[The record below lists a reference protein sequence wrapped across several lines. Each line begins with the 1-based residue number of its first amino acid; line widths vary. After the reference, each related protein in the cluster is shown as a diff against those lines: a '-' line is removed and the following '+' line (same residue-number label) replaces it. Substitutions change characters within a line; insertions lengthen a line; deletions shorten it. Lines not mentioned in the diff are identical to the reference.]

1 MPQFLIH
8 RNLIPQLMR
17 NQTKSD
23 AKTSNTA
30 PVVPLDNLVK
40 EIQRYMP
47 DFNERRFRKAF
58 EFAAN
63 AHSGQVRKDGS
74 AYITHPV
81 EATRIL
87 TSLHVDEDTLIAAL
101 LHDVPEDTDRTIEDI
116 DENFGKKVAFL
127 VDGITKLAKVH
138 YQHDMEERQIE
149 SLKKLFLHT
158 AKDPRIIIIKLAD
171 RLHNMRTL
179 HFIEKEQ
186 KRVRISRETLE
197 IFVPIANLL
206 GIEELKAELEDL
218 CFKYLFPDEY
228 TTISERMKR
237 NREKNQKYL
246 DETQKMVEEALRAEH
261 IEAMVYGRQ
270 RHLYGIYKELVA
282 PGKRLDEFDEVISLR
297 VLVPVKDDCYKALGV
312 LHSLYKPKPGKFK
325 DYIAVPKMNG
335 YQSLH
340 TVVFGLNGLSTEF
353 QIRTNTMHLD
363 AEYGVAAH
371 YFTGDRKN
379 KKSLLE
385 EDKRSTWIEKII
397 QMQKKESANAEFIQ
411 DLKLDVFKDRIFVFT
426 PKGRA
431 IDLPQDATCIDFA
444 YQVHTDVGHRALKAE
459 VNGQMVPLATPLQNG
474 DTVRI
479 IVSDFVKGPSR
490 SWLPFAKTTTAKNR
504 IRDYFKH
511 ASRDAKLT
519 TGYNMLQKE
528 LDRAGLGLIKNLS
541 SRKVHKY
548 LLKHTEYRTFDDV
561 LISIGEGAISAIDFL
576 SQVYPA
582 KTTTVGFLGFFE
594 KLFRWNRKDQ
604 FTPVAIK
611 IVSKDG
617 VGQLEKILKIVSSL
631 QLNALVTKAYL
642 TPIRKDF
649 ICKQILAV
657 NNYSQI
663 SELFQNLEQIDGIR
677 SVQRLF
683 WQRRLFFIF
692 SSIVTFAF
700 WVAHPFILHELS
712 TSADRQME
720 LNLSTLIMYGG
731 LFMLFMMVIF
741 LKRITVRSFP
751 ELRET
756 VVLWTVTFMMIFVA
770 AVTLV
775 AEVSFFHINF
785 NWFIGGPLFLGIVA
799 YLAKEF
805 LQERSRIRSAS
816 KA

>member
-1 MPQFLIH
+1 
-8 RNLIPQLMR
+8 MR
-17 NQTKSD
+17 NDTKD
-23 AKTSNTA
+23 DI
-30 PVVPLDNLVK
+30 PVEKSENGIHLDNLIS
-40 EIQRYMP
+40 EIKRYMP
-47 DFNERRFRKAF
+47 DFNEERFTKAF

-63 AHSGQVRKDGS
+63 AHSGQARKDGS
-74 AYITHPV
+74 PYITHPV

-87 TSLHVDEDTLIAAL
+87 TTLHVDEDTLIAAL
-101 LHDVPEDTDRTIEDI
+101 LHDVPEDTEKTIDDI
-116 DENFGKKVAFL
+116 EAAFGKKVAFL

-138 YQHDMEERQIE
+138 YQHDMEQRQIE

-179 HFIEKEQ
+179 HFISKEQ
-186 KRVRISRETLE
+186 KRARISRETLE

-218 CFKYLFPDEY
+218 CFRYLFPDEFA
-228 TTISERMKR
+228 TITERMKR
-237 NREKNQKYL
+237 TREKNKKYL
-246 DETQKMVEEALRAEH
+246 DETQKMVDEALRAERLQ
-261 IEAMVYGRQ
+261 AMVYGRH
-270 RHLYGIYKELVA
+270 RHLYGIYKELVSS
-282 PGKRLDEFDEVISLR
+282 GKRLDEFDEIISLR
-297 VLVPVKDDCYKALGV
+297 ILVPEKDDCYKALGII
-312 LHSLYKPKPGKFK
+312 HSLFKPRPGKFK

-363 AEYGVAAH
+363 AEYGVAAN
-371 YFTGDRKN
+371 YFTGNGKN

-385 EDKRSTWIEKII
+385 EDKRATWIEKII

-459 VNGQMVPLATPLQNG
+459 VNAQMVPLATQLQNG

-479 IVSDFVKGPSR
+479 IVSDFLKGPSR

-511 ASRDAKLT
+511 ASRDARLNSGRT
-519 TGYNMLQKE
+519 ILQKE
-528 LDRAGLGLIKNLS
+528 LDRAGLGLLKNLS
-541 SRKVHKY
+541 FRKTFKY
-548 LLKHTEYRTFDDV
+548 LKKHTEYKAFDDV
-561 LISIGEGAISAIDFL
+561 LIAIGEGSISAIEFL
-576 SQVYPA
+576 SELYPN
-582 KTTTVGFLGFFE
+582 KTATVGIMGYFE
-594 KLFRWNRKDQ
+594 RFFRWKRKEQ
-604 FTPVAIK
+604 ITPVAIK
-611 IVSKDG
+611 IVSRDG
-617 VGQLEKILKIVSSL
+617 VGQLEKILKVVSSL

-649 ICKQILAV
+649 VCKQILAI
-657 NNYSQI
+657 NNFSQI
-663 SELFQNLEQIDGIR
+663 SELFQNLEQIDGIL

-692 SSIVTFAF
+692 SSIVTFGF
-700 WVAHPFILHELS
+700 WVAHPFVLHELS
-712 TSADRQME
+712 TTTDRQME

-731 LFMLFMMVIF
+731 LFMLFIMVLL
-741 LKRITVRSFP
+741 LKRVTVRSFP

-756 VVLWTVTFMMIFVA
+756 VVLWTVTFMMTFVA

-775 AEVSFFHINF
+775 AEVLFFNINF
-785 NWFIGGPLFLGIVA
+785 NWWVGGTMFVAIVA
-799 YLAKEF
+799 FQLKEF
-805 LQERSRIRSAS
+805 LLERSRA
-816 KA
+816 K

>member
-1 MPQFLIH
+1 MRNTTKAPIPAEKTVDGINLN
-8 RNLIPQLMR
+8 NLIL
-17 NQTKSD
+17 
-23 AKTSNTA
+23 
-30 PVVPLDNLVK
+30 
-40 EIQRYMP
+40 EIKRYMP
-47 DFNERRFRKAF
+47 DFNERRFTKAF

-63 AHSGQVRKDGS
+63 AHSGQARKDGTP
-74 AYITHPV
+74 YITHPV

-87 TSLHVDEDTLIAAL
+87 TTLHVDEDTLIAAL
-101 LHDVPEDTDRTIEDI
+101 LHDVPEDTEKTIEDI
-116 DENFGKKVAFL
+116 DAAFGKKVAFL

-138 YQHDMEERQIE
+138 YQHDMEQRQIE

-179 HFIEKEQ
+179 HFITKEQ

-228 TTISERMKR
+228 ATISERMKR
-237 NREKNQKYL
+237 TREKNKKYL
-246 DETQKMVEEALRAEH
+246 DETQKMVDEALRAERLQ
-261 IEAMVYGRQ
+261 AMVYGRH
-270 RHLYGIYKELVA
+270 RHLYGIYKELISS
-282 PGKRLDEFDEVISLR
+282 GKRLDEFDEIISLR
-297 VLVPVKDDCYKALGV
+297 ILVQEKDDCYKALGV
-312 LHSLYKPKPGKFK
+312 IHSLYKPRPGKFK

-371 YFTGDRKN
+371 YFSGSTKS

-431 IDLPQDATCIDFA
+431 IDLPEDATCIDFA
-444 YQVHTDVGHRALKAE
+444 YHVHTDIGHRALKAE

-479 IVSDFVKGPSR
+479 IVSDFMKGPSR
-490 SWLPFAKTTTAKNR
+490 SWLPFAKTTAAKNR

-511 ASRDAKLT
+511 ASRDARLNSGRT
-519 TGYNMLQKE
+519 ILQKE
-528 LDRAGLGLIKNLS
+528 LDRAGLGLLKNLS
-541 SRKVHKY
+541 FRKTFKY
-548 LLKHTEYRTFDDV
+548 LKKHTEYKAFDDV
-561 LISIGEGAISAIDFL
+561 LIAIGEGSITAIDFL
-576 SQVYPA
+576 SELYPN
-582 KTTTVGFLGFFE
+582 KTATVGVLGYFE
-594 KLFRWNRKDQ
+594 RFFRWKRKEQ
-604 FTPVAIK
+604 ITPVAIK
-611 IVSKDG
+611 IVSRDG

-649 ICKQILAV
+649 ICKQILAI
-657 NNYSQI
+657 NNFSQI
-663 SELFQNLEQIDGIR
+663 SELFQNLEQIEGIR

-692 SSIVTFAF
+692 SSIVTFGF
-700 WVAHPFILHELS
+700 WVAHPFVLHELS
-712 TSADRQME
+712 TTADRQME
-720 LNLSTLIMYGG
+720 LNMSTLIMYGG
-731 LFMLFMMVIF
+731 LFMLFIMVLL
-741 LKRITVRSFP
+741 LKRVTVRSFP

-756 VVLWTVTFMMIFVA
+756 VVLWTVTFMMTFVA

-775 AEVSFFHINF
+775 AEVLFFNINF
-785 NWFIGGPLFLGIVA
+785 NWLIGGGMFIGIVA
-799 YLAKEF
+799 YLLKEF
-805 LQERSRIRSAS
+805 LQERSRA
-816 KA
+816 K